1 MQGRDPGC
9 GGKVG
14 AEVREALTLARRG
27 RGGGGRGGG
36 REGGAGPFSTFSTSL
51 EASALR
57 TSEQIQKFGNSKV
70 F

>member
-14 AEVREALTLARRG
+14 AEVREALTLARG

-36 REGGAGPFSTFSTSL
+36 REGGGAGPFSTFSTSL
-51 EASALR
+51 DASALR
-57 TSEQIQKFGNSKV
+57 TSEQIQKFGSSKV